1 MLRQDASAISPDF
14 SGATP
19 RSGGAAGNTA
29 SHGEPSRVGGVDIQ
43 RELNRLE
50 EMILDSPRILLS
62 RRTLVDEEH
71 LLEQLDLVRLNLPS
85 AFQEASEIVRHKEE
99 ILLEAEQ
106 YAQEIIES
114 AERRAAQILDEM
126 NLIRQAELEVQQ
138 LRQQAQRECESMQ
151 EQTLADL
158 ELMRRQAQQE
168 IEEMRQRA
176 LMECEDIQAGADAY
190 ADRVLRDME
199 QQFSD
204 MIRVIRNGRQQL
216 QVTPASSKMPSSPTN
231 RPPQQAPRPAQD
243 RPKK

>member
-1 MLRQDASAISPDF
+1 MLRQDASAISPEY
-14 SGATP
+14 SGANT
-19 RSGGAAGNTA
+19 RSGVAAGNA
-29 SHGEPSRVGGVDIQ
+29 APSEPSRTGGIDIQ

-71 LLEQLDLVRLNLPS
+71 LLEQLDLVRLNLPT
-85 AFQEASEIVRHKEE
+85 AFQEATEITRHKEE

-138 LRQQAQRECESMQ
+138 LRQQAQRECESMH
-151 EQTLADL
+151 EQTLADI

-168 IEEMRQRA
+168 IEELRRQA
-176 LMECEDIQAGADAY
+176 LLECEDIQAGADAY

-199 QQFSD
+199 HQFSD

-216 QVTPASSKMPSSPTN
+216 QVTPPSSKLPSNSSNRQSTS
-231 RPPQQAPRPAQD
+231 RPPQD

>member
-1 MLRQDASAISPDF
+1 MLRQDASAISPEY
-14 SGATP
+14 SGANNRPGVATGNVTP
-19 RSGGAAGNTA
+19 S
-29 SHGEPSRVGGVDIQ
+29 EPSRTGGIDIQ

-71 LLEQLDLVRLNLPS
+71 LLEQLDLVRLNLPA
-85 AFQEASEIVRHKEE
+85 AFQEATEITRHKEE

-151 EQTLADL
+151 EQALADID
-158 ELMRRQAQQE
+158 LMRRQAQQE
-168 IEEMRQRA
+168 IEELRRQA
-176 LMECEDIQAGADAY
+176 LLECEDIQAGADAY

-199 QQFSD
+199 HQLSD
-204 MIRVIRNGRQQL
+204 MIRVIRNGRGQL
-216 QVTPASSKMPSSPTN
+216 QVAPPSSKLPSNPGN
-231 RPPQQAPRPAQD
+231 RPSAPRSPQD
-243 RPKK
+243 RPKKQ